1 MDALSN
7 VITLNTDAGANF
19 LAVLPSLLLTL
30 LAVTLGLMDAFRPAS
45 KRREIGIVA
54 GSVMLGIA
62 LLTAFIQPPTD
73 SQLVLGGMY
82 RFDQLSQLFIVIT
95 LLAGALVCFITL
107 DAPQIG
113 RMGEFY
119 AILTVATLGGC
130 LMAGA
135 ADLIMAFLA
144 LETLSISLYI
154 LAGFLVK
161 DARSAESGIKYFL
174 FGGFTSAIMLYGFS
188 LLYGFT
194 GATNFYAI
202 GDKMAQ
208 LFAGSAAPA
217 PEVLVPILLAMVLVL
232 VGFGFKLSA
241 VPFHFWTP
249 DVYEGAP
256 TPVAAFISVGSKA
269 ASFALVSRFFVTVFQ
284 GDDPTR
290 FWIQALAMLAVVTMT
305 LGNLFALTQG
315 NIKRLLA
322 YSSIAQAGYALIGVA
337 AIAAQPGNQPGL
349 GIAAVAFYMAMYTF
363 TNLAAFGVVIVVSA
377 ATGSEKIAD
386 MAGLSRRN
394 LGLALAMTLA
404 LLSLA
409 GVPPAAGFFGKFFLF
424 RAAVDANLTWL
435 AIVGILNSM
444 IALYYYLIVIKV
456 MFVDRGP
463 EDDKPIVV
471 TQSAVWAIALASI
484 VVVLLG
490 TFFATPIFDWAAS
503 AAKQLFG

>member
-1 MDALSN
+1 MENITTSIILNSDPITNLLAALPAILLT
-7 VITLNTDAGANF
+7 V
-19 LAVLPSLLLTL
+19 LAV
-30 LAVTLGLMDAFRPAS
+30 AGGLMDAFFPAS
-45 KRREIGIVA
+45 RRREIGLIV
-54 GSVMLGIA
+54 GLSLFGIA
-62 LLTAFIQPPTD
+62 LVALLVPPP
-73 SQLVLGGMY
+73 SLPAEQLVLGGMF
-82 RFDQLSQLFIVIT
+82 RFDAMTQIFTVIT
-95 LLAGALVCFITL
+95 LLAAGLVCLITL

-119 AILTVATLGGC
+119 AVLVVATLGGI

-154 LAGFLVK
+154 LSGFLVK
-161 DARSAESGIKYFL
+161 SPRSAEAGIKYFL

-202 GDKMAQ
+202 GERMVA
-208 LFAGSAAPA
+208 LSAGTPA
-217 PEVLVPILLAMVLVL
+217 PETLVPILIALVMIL

-256 TPVAAFISVGSKA
+256 TPVTAYISVASKA
-269 ASFALVSRFFVTVFQ
+269 ASFALFARFLIVVFQ

-290 FWIQALAMLAVVTMT
+290 FWVQSVAMLAVVTMT
-305 LGNLFALTQG
+305 VGNLFALVQN

-322 YSSIAQAGYALIGVA
+322 YSSISQAGYALIGIA
-337 AIAAQPGNQPGL
+337 AIAAQPGVQPGL
-349 GIAAVAFYMAMYTF
+349 GIAAVTFYMAMYIL
-363 TNLAAFGVVIVVSA
+363 TNLAAFGVVIVFA
-377 ATGSEKIAD
+377 ASTGSEKISD

-394 LGLALAMTLA
+394 LGLALVMTLA

-424 RAAVDANLTWL
+424 RAAVDAGLVWL
-435 AIVGILNSM
+435 AFAGIANSM
-444 IALYYYLIVIKV
+444 VALYYYLIVIKV
-456 MFVDRGP
+456 MFVDRSET
-463 EDDKPIVV
+463 EDQPVPV
-471 TQSAVWAIALASI
+471 GQPMVWALGLTTAG
-484 VVVLLG
+484 VVLLG
-490 TFFATPIFDWAAS
+490 TFFATPIFDWAAN
-503 AAKQLFG
+503 AARQLF